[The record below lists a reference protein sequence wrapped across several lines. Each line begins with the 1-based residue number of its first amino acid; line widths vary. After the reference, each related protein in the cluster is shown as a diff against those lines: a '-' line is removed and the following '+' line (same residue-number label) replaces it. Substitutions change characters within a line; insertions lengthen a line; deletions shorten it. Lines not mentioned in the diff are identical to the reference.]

1 MGWVEAV
8 AGTATNYRKAAEEPG
23 YKYGHIATEKLA
35 KITKACA
42 DLSNWLEEAK
52 AKQEKMPKYEKPV
65 LLCAEMEKKNQELA
79 RVADEILREP
89 KPPPPPPSPK
99 EEEEKLEKE
108 GEDAEEEE
116 EAEDAKG
123 GDEAEDGKEE
133 AKDGKAGDEAED
145 AKEEAKGG
153 EGAEAAKKEA
163 ADEKANTD
171 VGPKGAG
178 AEDGSAAMNVD

>member
-1 MGWVEAV
+1 MGEELKTTGDVVAWRFKENSMRPEWVEAV
-8 AGTATNYRKAAEEPG
+8 AGTVTNYRKAAEEPG

-99 EEEEKLEKE
+99 EEEEKPEKE
-108 GEDAEEEE
+108 QEEAEEEE
-116 EAEDAKG
+116 KEAD
-123 GDEAEDGKEE
+123 
-133 AKDGKAGDEAED
+133 D
-145 AKEEAKGG
+145 AKE
-153 EGAEAAKKEA
+153 AEADDAKEAA
-163 ADEKANTD
+163 ADEK
-171 VGPKGAG
+171 
-178 AEDGSAAMNVD
+178 

>member
-1 MGWVEAV
+1 MRPEWVEAV
-8 AGTATNYRKAAEEPG
+8 AGTVTNYGKAVEEPG
-23 YKYGHIATEKLA
+23 DKYGHIAAEKLA

-42 DLSNWLEEAK
+42 DLSNWLEETK

-99 EEEEKLEKE
+99 EEEEKPGKE
-108 GEDAEEEE
+108 QEEAEEEE
-116 EAEDAKG
+116 KEAD
-123 GDEAEDGKEE
+123 
-133 AKDGKAGDEAED
+133 D
-145 AKEEAKGG
+145 AKE
-153 EGAEAAKKEA
+153 AEADDAKEAA

-171 VGPKGAG
+171 DGTKGAE
-178 AEDGSAAMNVD
+178 AKDDRAAMDVD